1 MADIVSNVRASSVVR
16 ARRLLQGKFRR
27 EDNAF
32 LAEGPQA
39 AREAAASG
47 DVTELF
53 ITKECA
59 ERYPEIVDSVHAHGG
74 AISYA
79 TDDVIESLTDSVT
92 PQGVVAVVRA
102 SNHAL
107 ETALTANSQLVA
119 LLANV
124 RDPGNAGA
132 VIRAADAAGAT
143 AVIASTNS
151 VDLHNP
157 KVVRATAGSLFHLPC
172 VEEVEVIDAIKR
184 AQSLGLQVLA
194 ADGTGEDFNTG
205 VDLSQP
211 TMWVFGNEAWGLP
224 QEILDHVDRVVSI
237 PMYGK
242 AESLN
247 LATAAAVCLYQS
259 AQAQRSR

>member
-1 MADIVSNVRASSVVR
+1 MADIVSNVRASQVVR

-47 DVTELF
+47 DVKELF
-53 ITKECA
+53 ITEECA
-59 ERYPEIVDSVHAHGG
+59 DRYPEIVDSVHSYGG
-74 AISYA
+74 DIAYA
-79 TDDVIESLTDSVT
+79 TEEVIESLSDSVN

-102 SNHAL
+102 SKHAL
-107 ETALTANSQLVA
+107 NTSVTNESKLVA

-132 VIRAADAAGAT
+132 VIRAADAAGAS

-151 VDLHNP
+151 VDLTNS

-172 VEEVEVIDAIKR
+172 VEEVEISDAIKR
-184 AQSLGLQVLA
+184 AKESGLQVLA
-194 ADGTGEDFNTG
+194 ADGSGEDFNSG
-205 VDLSQP
+205 VDLGIP

-224 QEILDHVDRVVSI
+224 QDILDQVDQVVSI
-237 PMYGK
+237 PIYGK

-259 AQAQRSR
+259 AQAQRS